1 MRAQTATMSRS
12 DRGGQMRFRGT
23 PITELSKDEL
33 IVAVEMLFCAWEE
46 SQEYTARVLRLMRE
60 SMDKARAA

>member
-1 MRAQTATMSRS
+1 MPTTPRRNE
-12 DRGGQMRFRGT
+12 RGLMYFRGV
-23 PITELSKDEL
+23 PITDLSREEL

-46 SQEYTARVLRLMRE
+46 SQEHTARVLKLMRE